1 MVYIGFNTLLSQLDS
16 SPFQGDGAY
25 YYSGYLSQ
33 YPFLISTLGYSEMGF
48 SNKLGKTMET
58 TNILMAYHNFPYE
71 DSHGL
76 GFIPH
81 FETHPNIMCIM
92 WVIHPI
98 ISPSISHDLYTRED
112 PTARVGQ
119 AAAVSLDKVPSKILV
134 I

>member
-25 YYSGYLSQ
+25 YYSGFLSQ
-33 YPFLISTLGYSEMGF
+33 YPFLISTLGYS
-48 SNKLGKTMET
+48 SNSLMET
-58 TNILMAYHNFPYE
+58 TNILMAYHHFPFE